1 MLRSCNNKPWFA
13 RCVNRRY
20 NKRKLVPEHKLQPHP
35 RSQRSNVELPPPPRC
50 FLEKKLLPRT
60 TRRKIVPLSFGC
72 SLFHWPI
79 CTDESS
85 LPFYI
90 ALRTTRWLKIV
101 GINRIVYIYIYHEKY
116 KTRNE
121 IEKKERNCVI
131 FLANLLLARR

>member
-72 SLFHWPI
+72 SFIGRYAPTNLLF
-79 CTDESS
+79 
-85 LPFYI
+85 PFI
-90 ALRTTRWLKIV
+90 SNNFANNALVKNCRDKP
-101 GINRIVYIYIYHEKY
+101 NRIYIYITKSIKREMKS
-116 KTRNE
+116 KR
-121 IEKKERNCVI
+121 KKEIASSFSQI
-131 FLANLLLARR
+131 FF